1 MTRPTVYV
9 CRDCAAT
16 RTHRSHFANTPCVR
30 LTEVYADS
38 IRERP
43 GRKTIEAQGVELRE
57 EER

>member
-43 GRKTIEAQGVELRE
+43 GRKTIEAQGVELE
-57 EER
+57 ES